1 MIGVASARAA
11 ELVPIGIVE
20 ITEEHVRAVRTDG
33 PVIAEEPRG
42 HAPNAQAMRLVRQHF
57 GPAVELR
64 RSVSGRRITVYR
76 LPAPAPAVARTGQLT
91 PMQYAQAIGLA
102 YLAAPHGSDEESELH
117 RALGAACDRLGL
129 DVAEILCGLKEQHG
143 ESITVEDAS

>member
-1 MIGVASARAA
+1 MNGLTPHASVVRTITREDGSVVEELSNGKTVTYSRDAWEDVSEYRARAA
-11 ELVPIGIVE
+11 RLFG
-20 ITEEHVRAVRTDG
+20 A
-33 PVIAEEPRG
+33 AEQYA
-42 HAPNAQAMRLVRQHF
+42 HAL
-57 GPAVELR
+57 
-64 RSVSGRRITVYR
+64 SY
-76 LPAPAPAVARTGQLT
+76 APAPSRTGQLS